1 MGGLRRF
8 ITLLYKS
15 SFPFPL
21 NIIVLELKILE
32 YSKEKQAKLLEPAK
46 RAHKKPD
53 IGVEISNKAAY
64 YVIRDCAMITEK
76 YLVLHIWSKF
86 EDPFKALKGKFTKDD
101 IADFLKRAKSDNTTN
116 QIKGV
121 IISAMRDK
129 FDTTVTTS
137 SSFDYSVEEDDIYG
151 YYGEAEQT
159 NDDFVEQ
166 EMTEEEMFNKFFSV
180 E

>member
-1 MGGLRRF
+1 MGGLRLF
-8 ITLLYKS
+8 IPTLYS
-15 SFPFPL
+15 SSLQVPL

-46 RAHKKPD
+46 RAYKKPD
-53 IGVEISNKAAY
+53 IGVEISNKSAY
-64 YVIRDCAMITEK
+64 YVIRDCAMITQK
-76 YLVLHIWSKF
+76 YLVLHIWGTYS
-86 EDPFKALKGKFTKDD
+86 DPFNDLKGKFTSDD
-101 IADFLKRAKSDNTTN
+101 VTDFLKRAKSDATTN
-116 QIKGV
+116 QIKDV

-159 NDDFVEQ
+159 DDDFVEQ
-166 EMTEEEMFNKFFSV
+166 EMTEEEMFLKFFSV
-180 E
+180 S